1 MFLTEINQRVR
12 LNSSH
17 TKMQKCYETS
27 LNDSIKEQLTTDF
40 FTLLLH
46 SKRFHKQ
53 HCNTHYRKTDID
65 ASSIQQT

>member
-27 LNDSIKEQLTTDF
+27 LSDSIKEQFTTDF

-53 HCNTHYRKTDID
+53 HCTTDQSKTDID